1 MTLHELW
8 ENVEIEQHLV
18 YEVLNDGDIVTIEE
32 YTGEDKCGRG
42 ADEVLGISADYISM
56 YGYVILAHML

>member
-18 YEVLNDGDIVTIEE
+18 YEELNDDDTVSIKEYDGD
-32 YTGEDKCGRG
+32 DKCVKG
-42 ADEVLGISADYISM
+42 ADEVYGISADYIPE
-56 YGYVILAHML
+56 YGYVIVAHII